1 MIEAKTGPR
10 ICQVRSQ
17 TDLPCGRPAT
27 VTVLGVLL
35 CDRCAREQ
43 EAYFAVGELTRVPR
57 GREPGG
63 AVAATRAPLTYP
75 PRSGGV
81 RRLMRR
87 RATGNRGI
95 PFLAIVA
102 VAASVFA
109 AAACGGTEQAR
120 AGVVVT
126 EPGSGQK
133 AEDQRSTPSAQATA
147 GGDGNGP
154 AVAKV
159 GDVVARV
166 DGVDGAVARAGDAE
180 AGARGAAA
188 QAGGVRITGD
198 GIEGIGGTAEG
209 SGGPKEVTLTVTG
222 KPGTEFAGSCSVG
235 GEERTL
241 DGEAPKRYAFEP
253 RGKGLECEMRKED
266 GGALEVVVEGR
277 GVRSVQRTAAGEGT
291 LRIAFSEAGISS
303 STSSVSLNQA
313 ATSSSG

>member
-10 ICQVRSQ
+10 VCQVRSQ
-17 TDLPCGRPAT
+17 TDLPCGRQAT

-43 EAYFAVGELTRVPR
+43 EGYFAVGELTQVPR
-57 GREPGG
+57 GREPRG
-63 AVAATRAPLTYP
+63 AVAATRAPLTHP
-75 PRSGGV
+75 LRAGGV
-81 RRLMRR
+81 RRLMRQ
-87 RATGNRGI
+87 RATGGRGL

-120 AGVVVT
+120 AGAAFT
-126 EPGSGQK
+126 EPESGQK
-133 AEDQRSTPSAQATA
+133 AEDQRSTPSAQAIA
-147 GGDGNGP
+147 GGDGNEP

-159 GDVVARV
+159 GDVGARV
-166 DGVDGAVARAGDAE
+166 DGAAARAGDAE

-222 KPGTEFAGSCSVG
+222 KPGTGFAGSCSVG
-235 GEERTL
+235 GEERTF

-253 RGKGLECEMRKED
+253 RGKGLECEIRKEG

-277 GVRSVQRTAAGEGT
+277 GVRSVQRTAGGEGA
-291 LRIAFSEAGISS
+291 LKIAFSEAGISS

-313 ATSSSG
+313 ATSSPG